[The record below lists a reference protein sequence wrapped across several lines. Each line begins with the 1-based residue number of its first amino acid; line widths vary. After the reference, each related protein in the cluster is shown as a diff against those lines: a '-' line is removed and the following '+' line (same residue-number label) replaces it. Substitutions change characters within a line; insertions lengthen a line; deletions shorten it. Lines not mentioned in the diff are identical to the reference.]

1 MGKRMKAR
9 AAIRIGSRWVGDG
22 WPVYVIAEIGLNH
35 NGSVEIAKQLIDG
48 AVSAGADAVK
58 FQKRTPE
65 LCTPKDQW
73 SIERDTP
80 WGRLSY
86 IDYRRRIELGARE
99 YAQIDA
105 HCRARGIAWFASP
118 WDQPSV
124 DFLEA
129 FAPPCFKVASASV
142 TDLGL
147 LQRLR
152 ATGRPVIMSTG
163 MSSMAEIERA
173 VRTLGTEN
181 LLIAHATSTYPC
193 PAESLNLRMI
203 QTLRTKF
210 ATCPIG
216 YSGHETGLAPTW
228 AAVAMGACFV
238 ERHITLDRA
247 MWGSDQ
253 AASVE
258 VQGFARLVSNIRDI
272 ETAMGDG
279 VKRVY
284 DSELP
289 ARRKLRLVNGEGSA
303 PTIAH

>member
-1 MGKRMKAR
+1 MGKRMKR
-9 AAIRIGSRWVGDG
+9 PAIKIGNRWVGEG

-73 SIERDTP
+73 GIERDTP
-80 WGRLSY
+80 WGRLTY
-86 IDYRRRIELGARE
+86 IEYRRRIELGERE

-124 DFLEA
+124 DFLEP
-129 FAPPCFKVASASV
+129 FDPPCFKVASASL

-147 LQRLR
+147 LRRLR

-163 MSSMAEIERA
+163 MSSMEEIEQA
-173 VRTLGTEN
+173 VETAGTEN

-193 PAESLNLRMI
+193 PPEALNLRMI
-203 QTLRTKF
+203 QTLAAKYPG
-210 ATCPIG
+210 CPIG

-228 AAVAMGACFV
+228 AAVAMGATFV

-258 VQGFARLVSNIRDI
+258 VSGFARLVANIRDI
-272 ETAMGDG
+272 ETALGDG

-289 ARRKLRLVNGEGSA
+289 VRRKLRLVNGEGGA
-303 PTIAH
+303 PTVAH